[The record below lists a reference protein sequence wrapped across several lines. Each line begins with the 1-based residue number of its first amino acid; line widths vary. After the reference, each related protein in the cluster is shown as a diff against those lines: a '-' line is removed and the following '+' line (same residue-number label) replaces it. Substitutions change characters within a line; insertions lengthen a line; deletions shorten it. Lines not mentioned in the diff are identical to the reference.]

1 MNKRASGL
9 DYLNVPFLIFT
20 FIIFVVVGWFILVSF
35 RDGLDKL
42 DGDSINKT
50 LAIGHVNSGIKSVEY
65 FDYLFIFFFIGLT
78 SSLWISA
85 YYINSNPV
93 FFWVSI
99 ILLFVVIIV
108 AAVFNNV
115 YYEISQTDMS
125 SSIDAFPI
133 MGHVMSNLA
142 LYCALIIIS
151 TLVIL
156 YSKGQRGGFEGF

>member
-1 MNKRASGL
+1 MNKKGSGL
-9 DYLNVPFLIFT
+9 DFLNVPLIIFT
-20 FIIFVVVGWFILVSF
+20 FILFVVIGWFILDAF
-35 RDGLDKL
+35 KDGLNNL

-50 LAIGHVNSGIKSVEY
+50 LAVGYVDSGINSIEY
-65 FDYLFIFFFIGLT
+65 FDYLFIFLFVGLT

-99 ILLFVVIIV
+99 LLLFVVIIL

-115 YYEISQTDMS
+115 YYEIAQTEMEDS
-125 SSIDAFPI
+125 VNAFPI
-133 MGHVMSNLA
+133 MTHVMNNLA

-151 TLVIL
+151 TIVIL